1 MYNFITNEL
10 SNLCW
15 LKSPKV
21 IIFCHFLG
29 NFPPL
34 SNEIRWKIKQQWV
47 MVSSKCAWKNRKK
60 KVIKSVSSIKE
71 MSNEVI
77 IEDQKEYILFLQGLN

>member
-1 MYNFITNEL
+1 
-10 SNLCW
+10 
-15 LKSPKV
+15 
-21 IIFCHFLG
+21 
-29 NFPPL
+29 
-34 SNEIRWKIKQQWV
+34 

-77 IEDQKEYILFLQGLN
+77 IEDQKEYLLFLQGLN